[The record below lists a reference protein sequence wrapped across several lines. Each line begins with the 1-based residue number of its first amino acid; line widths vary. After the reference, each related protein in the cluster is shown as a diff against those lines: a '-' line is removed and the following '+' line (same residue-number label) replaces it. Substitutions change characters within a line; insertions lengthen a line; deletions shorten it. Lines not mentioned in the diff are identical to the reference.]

1 MAQNLALYAS
11 QPPTNGVFAGQ
22 NMCQSTP
29 LSSSESTVISA
40 TQQSPSSTQLSIAT
54 PNGRWQEYS
63 STKPLHKEEGSSS
76 RQYTNLYPS
85 VQRMAVSSSQASTS
99 ASSSSARFLAPVP
112 TCQIVVIYQFLHSCV
127 PSLDHLLQ
135 RFIDFGCTSE
145 EFLLGISMWPRE
157 RIEDFVDKL
166 PPADDGMPISP
177 MEKLVLC
184 NQFLS
189 YFA

>member
-29 LSSSESTVISA
+29 LSSSEATFISA
-40 TQQSPSSTQLSIAT
+40 TQRSPSSTQLSIAT
-54 PNGRWQEYS
+54 ANGRWREYS
-63 STKPLHKEEGSSS
+63 STKPLYKEEGSSPRRYS
-76 RQYTNLYPS
+76 NFNSS
-85 VQRMAVSSSQASTS
+85 VQRTAVSSSQASTS
-99 ASSSSARFLAPVP
+99 ASSSSSRFLAPVP
-112 TCQIVVIYQFLHSCV
+112 PRQIAVVHQFLHSCV
-127 PSLDHLLQ
+127 PSLDHLLE
-135 RFIDFGCTSE
+135 RFIDFGCSSE
-145 EFLLGISMWPRE
+145 EFLLGVSMWPRE
-157 RIEDFVDKL
+157 RIEDFVNKL
-166 PPADDGMPISP
+166 PPAADGMPMSP